1 MTKSSTFRV
10 CTLIAALM
18 IGCISLNAAEMATGT
33 ISGMKSG
40 SVYNYD
46 ITVTDT
52 GTTTI
57 GTFWF
62 SWLPGEGFMSAA
74 PSNVTGPTGWA
85 TAITN
90 GNLPSDGFSVR
101 WVAGPGLALNPGD
114 TMSGFDFT
122 STLSPAD
129 LGELSTIHSG
139 TPILTSFVYSGG
151 PFSDAGA
158 SVLVTEAPTTTPE
171 PGTTSLV
178 GIALGSMAFLKRR
191 TRLS

>member
-1 MTKSSTFRV
+1 MTKLSRFRV
-10 CTLIAALM
+10 CTLIASLI
-18 IGCISLNAAEMATGT
+18 IGCISLNAAETATAT
-33 ISGMKSG
+33 ISGTKSG

-52 GTTTI
+52 GTTSV

-62 SWLPGEGFMSAA
+62 SWLPGEGFLPAA
-74 PSNVTGPTGWA
+74 PTNITGPTGWA

-90 GNLPSDGFSVR
+90 GGLPADGFSVR
-101 WVAGPGLALNPGD
+101 WVAGAGSALDPGD
-114 TMSGFDFT
+114 SMSGFDFT

-129 LGELSTIHSG
+129 LGGISAIHTG
-139 TPILTSFVYSGG
+139 TPILTSFIYSGG

-158 SVLVTEAPTTTPE
+158 TVLVTEAAATTPE
-171 PGTTSLV
+171 PGTSSLV
-178 GIALGSMAFLKRR
+178 GIALASLAFLKRR